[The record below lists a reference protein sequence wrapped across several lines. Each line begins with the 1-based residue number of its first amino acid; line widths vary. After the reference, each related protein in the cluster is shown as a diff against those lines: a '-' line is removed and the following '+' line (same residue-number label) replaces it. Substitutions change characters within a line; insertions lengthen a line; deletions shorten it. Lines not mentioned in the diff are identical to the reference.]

1 MRPRG
6 QLLAETGGKNTFIVT
21 ALADRDL
28 AIKHAVHSAFGHAG
42 QKCSAASLLICEA
55 EVYDDPGFRG
65 RLKDAAQSLHVG
77 SAWDPRS
84 IVTPLIRPPDG
95 VLKRALTTL
104 DPGEQWLLEPRVDGG
119 NPALWSPGIKLGVRE
134 GSWTHETEF
143 FGPVLGVMRADDLEH
158 ALRIANAT
166 PYGLTAAL
174 HSLDDREQRRWS
186 EAIDVGN
193 AYINRGSTGAIVGRQ
208 PFGGRKASNFGPGA
222 KAGGPN
228 YVLQLA
234 QVRQRGRP
242 SVGASPGS
250 SVAELLSSLEHPL
263 DGDAERTELRT
274 AAESY
279 AAAWKEH
286 FAVEHDPS
294 RILGQDNLFRYRAES
309 EMAVRIGRGAR
320 PLDLSRAL
328 AAAATCGITL
338 ALSVDEHDVQG
349 RAYAAALGE
358 WPHVVESE
366 QALAERL
373 RRDGPR
379 RIRVVGEIGD
389 RLLEAAH
396 EVGVHCEDSPV
407 LTNGRIELLRYVRE
421 QVICVDYHR
430 HGNLGD
436 RQGEVRSPVL

>member
-1 MRPRG
+1 
-6 QLLAETGGKNTFIVT
+6 
-21 ALADRDL
+21 
-28 AIKHAVHSAFGHAG
+28 
-42 QKCSAASLLICEA
+42 
-55 EVYDDPGFRG
+55 
-65 RLKDAAQSLHVG
+65 
-77 SAWDPRS
+77 
-84 IVTPLIRPPDG
+84 
-95 VLKRALTTL
+95 
-104 DPGEQWLLEPRVDGG
+104 
-119 NPALWSPGIKLGVRE
+119 
-134 GSWTHETEF
+134 
-143 FGPVLGVMRADDLEH
+143 
-158 ALRIANAT
+158 
-166 PYGLTAAL
+166 
-174 HSLDDREQRRWS
+174 
-186 EAIDVGN
+186 
-193 AYINRGSTGAIVGRQ
+193 
-208 PFGGRKASNFGPGA
+208 
-222 KAGGPN
+222 
-228 YVLQLA
+228 
-234 QVRQRGRP
+234 
-242 SVGASPGS
+242 
-250 SVAELLSSLEHPL
+250 VAELLSSLEHPL
-263 DGDAERTELRT
+263 DGDAERTELCT

-407 LTNGRIELLRYVRE
+407 LTNGRVELLRYVRE